1 LQKTNGAVEQSNR
14 KPEKG
19 NQKPEVVYTRIIVYF
34 SSQFLDIESVPIYF
48 KVQRITFVT
57 YKHPV
62 EH

>member
-34 SSQFLDIESVPIYF
+34 SSQFLDIESIPI
-48 KVQRITFVT
+48 
-57 YKHPV
+57 
-62 EH
+62 E